1 MSRNLRDSL
10 LDILLDVQHGRATV
24 YEAADRIEAVA
35 STPSAEVS
43 TDDIVEAV
51 RPRVRCDRC
60 GEAGRPI
67 ARISKGM
74 ALCGPCWQVTGGA
87 PATEEAP
94 GGAFDKALSEAT
106 EALGV
111 RSRRGSR
118 ERNAVNLTNLKPLD
132 GTVCCWSGCSEPIAT
147 GYLCA
152 KHLAACKCRDGRVHF
167 VGEGCDDNLN
177 AEGICS
183 VCASECSQDVGD
195 AAVAQE
201 EAK

>member
-1 MSRNLRDSL
+1 MTTKKARGAYMNDRDPNRW
-10 LDILLDVQHGRATV
+10 DGVV
-24 YEAADRIEAVA
+24 
-35 STPSAEVS
+35 
-43 TDDIVEAV
+43 
-51 RPRVRCDRC
+51 
-60 GEAGRPI
+60 
-67 ARISKGM
+67 
-74 ALCGPCWQVTGGA
+74 GPLNR
-87 PATEEAP
+87 
-94 GGAFDKALSEAT
+94 AFDIRVQAT
-106 EALGV
+106 QFDPPP
-111 RSRRGSR
+111 RSR
-118 ERNAVNLTNLKPLD
+118 P
-132 GTVCCWSGCSEPIAT
+132 CCWSGCSEPIAT

>member
-1 MSRNLRDSL
+1 DGGPEAVCCCFHDSDTTSRRQVCQPDKHASYNRACRRRTPTRGGRLRHPRRARADGQGWRRPMSRNLRDSL

-111 RSRRGSR
+111 RSRRGS
-118 ERNAVNLTNLKPLD
+118 
-132 GTVCCWSGCSEPIAT
+132 
-147 GYLCA
+147 
-152 KHLAACKCRDGRVHF
+152 
-167 VGEGCDDNLN
+167 
-177 AEGICS
+177 
-183 VCASECSQDVGD
+183 
-195 AAVAQE
+195 
-201 EAK
+201 